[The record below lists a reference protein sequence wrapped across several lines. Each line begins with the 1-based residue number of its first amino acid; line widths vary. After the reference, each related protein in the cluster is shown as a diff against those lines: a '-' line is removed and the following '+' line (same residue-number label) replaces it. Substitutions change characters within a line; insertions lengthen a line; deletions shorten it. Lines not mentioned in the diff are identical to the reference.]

1 MFCLGGCVLQR
12 CGGFAS
18 RCVKCNRLP
27 AFTSTAYKE
36 KVKEISVLSL
46 ICSCLYPETRKN
58 IMGDFEG
65 QTLNCSSYIT
75 KKNWHKKKKAIIFQ
89 PFILFFSVSYT
100 QTWTSSPSTNVP
112 QARPLRSSWSRPP
125 PCLMPPTASPTP
137 QRGTCPWRTSRRNWM
152 QLKTGG
158 E

>member
-1 MFCLGGCVLQR
+1 MDIYIQDLLWRCGREGKKSLMSLCVSGLMTYCLGGCVLQR

-75 KKNWHKKKKAIIFQ
+75 KKI
-89 PFILFFSVSYT
+89 
-100 QTWTSSPSTNVP
+100 
-112 QARPLRSSWSRPP
+112 
-125 PCLMPPTASPTP
+125 
-137 QRGTCPWRTSRRNWM
+137 
-152 QLKTGG
+152 
-158 E
+158 